1 MWLINTALRRPITIL
16 VAVIGVALCAILA
29 FLRMPVDIFPNLNL
43 PVIYVAQPYG
53 GMDPAQMEGY
63 FVSYYEYHFLY
74 ITGIE
79 HVESQSIQG
88 VGLIK
93 LYFHPG
99 TDMSQAL
106 AQTISYVE
114 RARAFMPPGTVSPF
128 VVRFDAGSVP
138 VGQLVFSSET
148 RSVGEIQDLA
158 LYRVRPMFAT
168 LPGVSA
174 PPPFGGNARTV
185 VIRVD
190 PPRLRAY
197 QMSPEEVIKAV
208 AAGNTIF
215 PAGNVRIKDLNRLAP
230 VNSVVPR
237 IQELGDLPIRA
248 GAGPTVFL
256 RDIGTVEDSSDIL
269 TGYALVNSR
278 RTVYIPVTKWADAST
293 LEVVNRVKA
302 ALPRMQELIPE
313 DMKISFEFD

>member
-1 MWLINTALRRPITIL
+1 MWLVNTALRRPITIL
-16 VAVIGVALCAILA
+16 VAVIGVVLGAILA

-43 PVIYVAQPYG
+43 PVIYVAQPFG
-53 GMDPAQMEGY
+53 GVDPARMEGC
-63 FVSYYEYHFLY
+63 FVSYSEYHFLY

-99 TDMSQAL
+99 TEMSQAL

-114 RARAFMPPGTVSPF
+114 RARVFMPPGKVSPF

-158 LYRVRPMFAT
+158 LFRVRPMFAT

-174 PPPFGGNARTV
+174 PPPFGGNQRTV

-190 PPRLRAY
+190 PSRLRAY
-197 QMSPEEVIKAV
+197 QMSPEEVMA
-208 AAGNTIF
+208 
-215 PAGNVRIKDLNRLAP
+215 L
-230 VNSVVPR
+230 
-237 IQELGDLPIRA
+237 
-248 GAGPTVFL
+248 
-256 RDIGTVEDSSDIL
+256 SS
-269 TGYALVNSR
+269 
-278 RTVYIPVTKWADAST
+278 
-293 LEVVNRVKA
+293 
-302 ALPRMQELIPE
+302 
-313 DMKISFEFD
+313 

>member
-1 MWLINTALRRPITIL
+1 
-16 VAVIGVALCAILA
+16 
-29 FLRMPVDIFPNLNL
+29 
-43 PVIYVAQPYG
+43 
-53 GMDPAQMEGY
+53 MEGY
-63 FVSYYEYHFLY
+63 LVSYYEYHFLY

-79 HVESQSIQG
+79 HVESKSIQN

-114 RARAFMPPGTVSPF
+114 RSRAFMPPGTVSPF

-158 LYRVRPMFAT
+158 LFRVRPLFAT

-174 PPPFGGNARTV
+174 PPPFGGNQRTV
-185 VIRVD
+185 VINID
-190 PPRLRAY
+190 PDRLRSY
-197 QMSPEEVIKAV
+197 NLSPEDVIKTV
-208 AAGNTIF
+208 GTGNTIL
-215 PAGNVRIKDLNRLAP
+215 PAGNVRTGKLMRMAP
-230 VNSVVPR
+230 INSVVSG
-237 IQELGDLPIRA
+237 IQQLQDVPLRT

-256 RDIGTVEDSSDIL
+256 RDVGTVE
-269 TGYALVNSR
+269 
-278 RTVYIPVTKWADAST
+278 
-293 LEVVNRVKA
+293 
-302 ALPRMQELIPE
+302 
-313 DMKISFEFD
+313 